1 MKDYKILIS
10 NIIINYF
17 LSIFPWRLHCIE
29 SVEIIIIS
37 YPNNDHYIH
46 YISCRNNT
54 TLTVLP
60 GEWIQHV
67 LEQASAMNYNEQQLY
82 GEVQS
87 FGVEQMRAR
96 ALLRAYQVH
105 RQRVKELDERPPV
118 VSRHL
123 TNTDWSVALEL
134 AGPHN
139 SAVHRTR
146 GVLQLHLAGPAGQ
159 SRTAQSTSEPLVLD
173 LTHDELFA
181 LFSNLEDIQEQLDS
195 LGA

>member
-1 MKDYKILIS
+1 M
-10 NIIINYF
+10 
-17 LSIFPWRLHCIE
+17 
-29 SVEIIIIS
+29 
-37 YPNNDHYIH
+37 
-46 YISCRNNT
+46 
-54 TLTVLP
+54 
-60 GEWIQHV
+60 

-82 GEVQS
+82 TEVQTL
-87 FGVEQMRAR
+87 GVEQMRSR

-134 AGPHN
+134 AAPHS

-146 GVLQLHLAGPAGQ
+146 GVLQLHLSSPAGQ
-159 SRTAQSTSEPLVLD
+159 SRTAQSTSERLVLD

>member
-1 MKDYKILIS
+1 
-10 NIIINYF
+10 
-17 LSIFPWRLHCIE
+17 
-29 SVEIIIIS
+29 
-37 YPNNDHYIH
+37 
-46 YISCRNNT
+46 
-54 TLTVLP
+54 
-60 GEWIQHV
+60 
-67 LEQASAMNYNEQQLY
+67 MNYTEQQLY
-82 GEVQS
+82 GEVQAL
-87 FGVEQMRAR
+87 GVEQLRAR
-96 ALLRAYQVH
+96 ALLRAYQAH

-134 AGPHN
+134 AGPHS

-159 SRTAQSTSEPLVLD
+159 ARTASTSEPLVLD